1 MQGLARL
8 FLAAFAFLKFGKLF
22 TSMWTMLVVVVI
34 YGFLYG
40 WKYAIAV
47 VALLFL
53 HEMGHFIAGRHRGL
67 EMGLPTFIP
76 FLGAWTGV
84 GGRIPDAETQAY
96 MGMGGPLL
104 GTIASFVCWFFARS
118 YDLPWLLAASYT
130 GFLLN
135 LVNLAPILPFDGGH
149 VMAVLSPRLWLLGVP
164 VLLGLF
170 WWNHSPVMLL
180 IAILAAPYVMQALRF
195 KADSPEVRAYY
206 AATARTRWT
215 YGIYYLVLVLFLS
228 VMVAGTHAQL
238 TEMSHP
244 DATPSADGES
254 V

>member
-1 MQGLARL
+1 
-8 FLAAFAFLKFGKLF
+8 
-22 TSMWTMLVVVVI
+22 
-34 YGFLYG
+34 
-40 WKYAIAV
+40 
-47 VALLFL
+47 
-53 HEMGHFIAGRHRGL
+53 
-67 EMGLPTFIP
+67 
-76 FLGAWTGV
+76 
-84 GGRIPDAETQAY
+84 